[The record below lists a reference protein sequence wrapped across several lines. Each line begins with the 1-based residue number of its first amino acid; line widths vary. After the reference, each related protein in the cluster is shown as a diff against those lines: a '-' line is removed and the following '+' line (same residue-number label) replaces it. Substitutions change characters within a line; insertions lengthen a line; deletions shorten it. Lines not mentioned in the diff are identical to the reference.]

1 MPRRLPPLNSL
12 RAFEVVA
19 RHETFRAAAEE
30 LHVTAAAVIQQVKAL
45 EGYLGRKLLRRHSR
59 GYSLTPEAAA
69 GLEQLRNGF
78 ELLAAAVEAMA
89 HSGHRVLTVSAVPS
103 LSAEWL
109 VPRLYRFR
117 EQHPEIDVLLHPSE
131 ELVDLQRSR
140 VDLGIRYG
148 SGSYPGL
155 VSERLFYDE
164 IFPIYSPRLLKGRRQ
179 LKEPSDLRG
188 QPLIHTEWTPETG
201 HWPGWSDWLRA
212 AGVTGIDASRGLRFS
227 DGALVIQAAVSGQGV
242 ALGSKALA
250 LEHLAAGRLIRPFE
264 LSLVTDFAYYV
275 VCESSRVDEPDLTAF
290 RRWIV
295 SEAQREPRRKR
306 ALPGTAQVLS
316 TSRQRKL

>member
-1 MPRRLPPLNSL
+1 MPRRLPPLSSL

-45 EGYLGRKLLRRHSR
+45 EDYLGCKLLRRHSR
-59 GYSLTPEAAA
+59 GYSLTPQAAA
-69 GLEQLRNGF
+69 GLTQLRNAF
-78 ELLAAAVEAMA
+78 DQLFAAVEAMA

-109 VPRLYRFR
+109 VGRLHRFR
-117 EQHPEIDVLLHPSE
+117 EQYAEIDVLLHPSE

-140 VDLGIRYG
+140 VDLAIRYG

-155 VSERLFYDE
+155 VSERLFDDE
-164 IFPIYSPRLLKGRRQ
+164 IFPVYSPRLLKGRRP
-179 LKEPSDLRG
+179 LRRPGDLRG
-188 QPLIHTEWTPETG
+188 HPLIHTEWAPEAG
-201 HWPGWSDWLRA
+201 HWPGWPDWLRA
-212 AGVTGIDASRGLRFS
+212 AGITGVNTSKGLRFS

-250 LEHLAAGRLIRPFE
+250 QDHLAAGRLIRPFE
-264 LSLVTDFAYYV
+264 LSLITDFSYYI
-275 VCESSRVDEPDLTAF
+275 VCEKSRVDEPDLLAF
-290 RRWIV
+290 RRWVI
-295 SEAQREPRRKR
+295 SEAQR
-306 ALPGTAQVLS
+306 AAQAHAAHRGLS
-316 TSRQRKL
+316 R

>member
-1 MPRRLPPLNSL
+1 MLRRLPPLNSL

-30 LHVTAAAVIQQVKAL
+30 LHVTAAAVMQQVKVL
-45 EGYLGRKLLRRHSR
+45 EDHLGRKLLRRHSR
-59 GYSLTPEAAA
+59 GYSLTPDGAA
-69 GLEQLRNGF
+69 GLEHLRNAF
-78 ELLAAAVEAMA
+78 DQLSSAVEAM
-89 HSGHRVLTVSAVPS
+89 SSGGHRVLTVSAVPS

-117 EQHPEIDVLLHPSE
+117 EQHPDIDVLLHPSE
-131 ELVDLQRSR
+131 ELVDLEHSR

-155 VSERLFYDE
+155 VAERLFYDE
-164 IFPIYSPRLLKGRRQ
+164 IFPVYSPRMLKGRRP
-179 LKEPSDLRG
+179 LKQPGDLRG
-188 QPLIHTEWTPETG
+188 LPLIHTEWTPETG

-212 AGVTGIDASRGLRFS
+212 AGITTGVNVGKGLRFS

-264 LSLVTDFAYYV
+264 LSLVTDFAYYIA
-275 VCESSRVDEPDLTAF
+275 CAKSRAEEPDLLAF
-290 RRWIV
+290 RRWV
-295 SEAQREPRRKR
+295 LSEAQREPRRR
-306 ALPGTAQVLS
+306 
-316 TSRQRKL
+316 

>member
-45 EGYLGRKLLRRHSR
+45 EQFLGRKLLRRHSR
-59 GYSLTPEAAA
+59 GYSLTPDAAA
-69 GLEQLRNGF
+69 GLEKLRGGFDQLSD
-78 ELLAAAVEAMA
+78 AVEAMTSA
-89 HSGHRVLTVSAVPS
+89 GHRVLTVSAVPS
-103 LSAEWL
+103 LSSEWL

-117 EQHPEIDVLLHPSE
+117 ERYPDIDILLHPSE
-131 ELVDLQRSR
+131 ELVDLEHSR
-140 VDLGIRYG
+140 VDLGVRYG

-164 IFPIYSPRLLKGRRQ
+164 IFPVYSPRMLAGRRP
-179 LKEPSDLRG
+179 LKRPSDLRG

-212 AGVTGIDASRGLRFS
+212 AGVTGVNVEKGLRFS
-227 DGALVIQAAVSGQGV
+227 DGALVIRAAVSGQGV

-264 LSLVTDFAYYV
+264 LSLVTDFAYYI
-275 VCESSRVDEPDLTAF
+275 VCARTRADEPDLAAF
-290 RRWIV
+290 RRWVI
-295 SEAQREPRRKR
+295 SEAQPAPRRR
-306 ALPGTAQVLS
+306 
-316 TSRQRKL
+316 